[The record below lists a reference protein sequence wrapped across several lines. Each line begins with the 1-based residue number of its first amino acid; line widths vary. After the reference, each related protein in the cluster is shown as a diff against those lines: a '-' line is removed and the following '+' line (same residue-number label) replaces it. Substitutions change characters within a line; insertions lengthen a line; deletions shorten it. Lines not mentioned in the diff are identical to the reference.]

1 MDVTAGLKKE
11 GAIVINSS
19 KSPAEL
25 RPLLK
30 GYEGRVCTIDAG
42 KISEEEL
49 GKNFPNTPMLAAI
62 VRVSG
67 VIGRRSSS
75 RIWRAP
81 LSTSSPASPG
91 DRGQHAGAEEISGGG
106 AGRMSHLAKDMTP
119 DVTWKDITPGCNIY
133 EGGTS
138 SVVETGDW
146 RTMKPVIDWDK
157 CRQCL
162 LCAPVCPD
170 MSIPVNGEGKREEFD
185 YFFCKGC
192 GICSKACPFAPS
204 KWSRTRNKEGYEI
217 WESEK
222 DFRQ

>member
-1 MDVTAGLKKE
+1 MEGSFKHKFASKPQVIEGNMRALK
-11 GAIVINSS
+11 
-19 KSPAEL
+19 
-25 RPLLK
+25 
-30 GYEGRVCTIDAG
+30 
-42 KISEEEL
+42 
-49 GKNFPNTPMLAAI
+49 
-62 VRVSG
+62 
-67 VIGRRSSS
+67 
-75 RIWRAP
+75 
-81 LSTSSPASPG
+81 
-91 DRGQHAGAEEISGGG
+91 QISGGG

-170 MSIPVNGEGKREEFD
+170 MSIPVNGEGKREDFD

-192 GICSKACPFAPS
+192 GICANTCPFGAITMV
-204 KWSRTRNKEGYEI
+204 KD
-217 WESEK
+217 EK
-222 DFRQ
+222 